1 MGEGGKVV
9 DRASESLQPEA
20 PPGAAATWWLATRPF
35 SFPASSMSVI
45 FGAVLAVTVG
55 GASMNWPWFVLSVL
69 GMVCLHAAANLLNDA
84 TDFEKGLDAVVNP
97 VSGAVVRGLLTPRQ
111 ARLGALVLML
121 VGGLAGGVLVWAVG
135 WPIAAIGGAGVVIGV
150 LYSGKPTGLKYLGL
164 GDVAVFL
171 DFGILGALGAWTVQ
185 TGSLSWIPVIWA
197 IPLSILVVAILH
209 ANNWRDIAGD
219 REKRCVTVANL
230 LGDRGSAV
238 YYAFLLL
245 SPFLIVV
252 AMVALPWLTEVS
264 PAMPWTFLVTLLALP
279 LAARLLLKSR
289 QRANPRNPLDFLA
302 LDGATAQLNLAF
314 GVLCTLAL
322 LLHAWTGGA
331 S

>member
-1 MGEGGKVV
+1 MSEQ
-9 DRASESLQPEA
+9 DIWASEPTETPEA
-20 PPGAAATWWLATRPF
+20 PKGPLATWWLALRPF
-35 SFPASSMSVI
+35 SFPASSMSVV

-55 GASMNWPWFVLSVL
+55 GVSMNWAWFVLSLL

-84 TDFEKGLDAVVNP
+84 TDYEKGLDEAVLP
-97 VSGAVVRGLLTPRQ
+97 VSGAVVRGLITPRQ
-111 ARLGALVLML
+111 ARMGALVLML
-121 VGGLAGGVLVWAVG
+121 VGGAAGGELVRAVG
-135 WPIAAIGGAGVVIGV
+135 WEIAAIGAVGVVIGV
-150 LYSGKPTGLKYLGL
+150 LYSGKPAGLKYLGL

-185 TGSLSWIPVIWA
+185 TGTLSWVPVVWA

-209 ANNWRDIAGD
+209 ANNWRDMAGD
-219 REKRCVTVANL
+219 REKRCITVANL

-238 YYAFLLL
+238 YYGFLLL
-245 SPFLIVV
+245 SPFVV
-252 AMVALPWLTEVS
+252 VVLLVVLPWLADVS
-264 PAMPWTFLVTLLALP
+264 PAMPLTFLVTLLALP
-279 LAARLLLKSR
+279 LAARLLLVSR
-289 QRANPRNPLDFLA
+289 RRANPRHPMEFLA

-322 LLHAWTGGA
+322 LLHAWTGGV